1 MNAITSSSHQPWSK
15 ENWSGRKSRSDC
27 KISGPFGLRLQI
39 AEETCDLALF
49 DLAIDR
55 KLRACVLTKLCE
67 RDIAHGEHVSSRAI
81 VMQQKTQR
89 CVQFEIT
96 DSVQRRSRYDRR
108 DSTQSSPSQKAAMGH
123 WS

>member
-55 KLRACVLTKLCE
+55 N
-67 RDIAHGEHVSSRAI
+67 
-81 VMQQKTQR
+81 
-89 CVQFEIT
+89 
-96 DSVQRRSRYDRR
+96 
-108 DSTQSSPSQKAAMGH
+108 STQSSPSQKAAMGH